1 MKNNS
6 LLFLLAVAL
15 LSLTA
20 FKTTHK
26 FFTQFF
32 DYHNFPTEKV
42 YLHLDKSHY
51 ALGERLWFKAYLQT
65 ENHVQLD
72 SMSKVLYVE
81 LIKPDNQ
88 VAKRLTLKINE
99 GSTKGDFALADSLES
114 GNYRLRAY
122 TNYMRNFE
130 NYFEQTIAVINPQI
144 SEKVAENDLK
154 TTDKVD
160 SFTSVQNQYSFQFF
174 PEGGDLVENLPSMLA
189 FKATLSN
196 GKAIKAKGEVFDN
209 EGIKVAIF
217 ESNEVGTGKFRLSA
231 LPNRSYTAKVRYE
244 TGEEKSYALP
254 KAQAKGMVL
263 NIDNSDQEK
272 VKLRILKNISSKIT
286 VVAQQYGKVYATLQD
301 ASDKNVIVT
310 EIERSKFPQGIVHF
324 TLFDEKNI
332 PHAERLVW
340 ANHYKT
346 LDLEL
351 KTDKNEYQKREKVNI
366 DLAIDEA
373 EGDFSIAVTD
383 AKSVQAQEQDI
394 LTYSLLTSELKGR
407 IENPSYYFEKTEAS
421 EKALDNL
428 LLTQGWRRFT
438 WKQLLNNEKP
448 SFAYQIEHGI
458 GMSGTAKDEFGKMV
472 KNKSISLFN
481 VKTNFLAT
489 SSVDKNGYFEI
500 LDMDI
505 QDSLEVMVR
514 VEKEKNVRLKI
525 NEPISPILTSPVT
538 FLDYP
543 KVNTNFL
550 TNSKQASKAEEEFRA
565 ESDVRVLK
573 EVTVKDTKIEPE
585 YVPPV
590 WKLHGEADFVIDG
603 KKLERNAMSYQHIVW
618 GLQGQIPGLVILA
631 PDQIGAPPI
640 VSLGRGGGSPIFLL
654 DGVIVGINFLSG
666 INPNDIASVELLR
679 GANAAIYGS
688 RASGGVVAFYTKMGP
703 DKDNSKYIAKKTIQG
718 YYTAQEFYSPNYEN
732 PTETEKLKPDFRTT
746 LYWNPSV
753 KIDTKGKASLSFFC
767 ADVPTKYRIV
777 VEGRS
782 KNGTLG
788 RKEIFVEVKK

>member
-1 MKNNS
+1 
-6 LLFLLAVAL
+6 
-15 LSLTA
+15 
-20 FKTTHK
+20 
-26 FFTQFF
+26 
-32 DYHNFPTEKV
+32 
-42 YLHLDKSHY
+42 
-51 ALGERLWFKAYLQT
+51 
-65 ENHVQLD
+65 
-72 SMSKVLYVE
+72 
-81 LIKPDNQ
+81 
-88 VAKRLTLKINE
+88 
-99 GSTKGDFALADSLES
+99 
-114 GNYRLRAY
+114 
-122 TNYMRNFE
+122 
-130 NYFEQTIAVINPQI
+130 
-144 SEKVAENDLK
+144 
-154 TTDKVD
+154 
-160 SFTSVQNQYSFQFF
+160 
-174 PEGGDLVENLPSMLA
+174 
-189 FKATLSN
+189 
-196 GKAIKAKGEVFDN
+196 
-209 EGIKVAIF
+209 
-217 ESNEVGTGKFRLSA
+217 
-231 LPNRSYTAKVRYE
+231 
-244 TGEEKSYALP
+244 
-254 KAQAKGMVL
+254 
-263 NIDNSDQEK
+263 
-272 VKLRILKNISSKIT
+272 
-286 VVAQQYGKVYATLQD
+286 
-301 ASDKNVIVT
+301 
-310 EIERSKFPQGIVHF
+310 
-324 TLFDEKNI
+324 
-332 PHAERLVW
+332 
-340 ANHYKT
+340 HYKT
-346 LDLEL
+346 LNISIEAN
-351 KTDKNEYQKREKVNI
+351 KSEYQKREKVNL

-383 AKSVQAQEQDI
+383 ARSVQAQEQDI

-438 WKQLLNNEKP
+438 WKQTLQDEKP

-481 VKTNFLAT
+481 VKNNFLAT

-525 NEPISPILTSPVT
+525 NEPISPILTSPVP

-573 EVTVKDTKIEPE
+573 EVTVKDTKIETE
-585 YVPPV
+585 YVPTV

-603 KKLERNAMSYQHIVW
+603 KKLEKNAMSYQHIVW
-618 GLQGQIPGLVILA
+618 GLQGQAPGLTVNA
-631 PDQIGAPPI
+631 PQQIGEPPI
-640 VSLGRGGGSPIFLL
+640 LSLGRGSSHSPLFLL

-666 INPNDIASVELLR
+666 INPSDIDYVEVLI

-688 RASGGVVAFYTKMGP
+688 SAANGVVAFYTKMGS
-703 DKDNSKYIAKKTIQG
+703 DKDNSQYVAKKTIQG

-746 LYWNPSV
+746 LHWNPSV